1 MPNMVKKYLNSV
13 VVSVRG
19 NDFFISAHAETMGRL
34 ELSLKLSK
42 CSKLAADLHLS
53 VFSRSHKIIARHNNV
68 VRSIRNWRLGRSRT
82 RKMRLEQSTTCP
94 STGVAQRWQCHQVGQ
109 SLLGVE
115 GDHGLLDLWF
125 ESWTFDMAGFD
136 AGASDVEAKH
146 HLTQSV
152 FVGGVLIL
160 ILKCKN
166 LHISPRITKSFFKT
180 YESVRWQWIGG
191 RHFHRLVK
199 TRGSGW
205 ASGWWSSRLGPTF
218 TNDRIKGRSFGHFD
232 VLFVKILQERQR
244 WPVFIVKMPIRFVL
258 VGREGGSRW
267 GWSCHFCVEF
277 SKFSHSFFGRGSKFV
292 EVSSLSG
299 LARVSAESLHDR
311 NQVEPR
317 VENNSIPLLS
327 KINFA
332 LFPTQLH
339 IF

>member
-1 MPNMVKKYLNSV
+1 MLSEALGIEGWEDPERERWGSNKAPLVPAPVLLNADNAIRLAKACWV
-13 VVSVRG
+13 LK
-19 NDFFISAHAETMGRL
+19 ETTDCWICGLR
-34 ELSLKLSK
+34 
-42 CSKLAADLHLS
+42 
-53 VFSRSHKIIARHNNV
+53 V
-68 VRSIRNWRLGRSRT
+68 G
-82 RKMRLEQSTTCP
+82 P
-94 STGVAQRWQCHQVGQ
+94 STWLV
-109 SLLGVE
+109 LMLGPPMLRPNITWLKAFSSE
-115 GDHGLLDLWF
+115 
-125 ESWTFDMAGFD
+125 ESWYWSYNVKIYIFR
-136 AGASDVEAKH
+136 H
-146 HLTQSV
+146 
-152 FVGGVLIL
+152 VLQ
-160 ILKCKN
+160 N
-166 LHISPRITKSFFKT
+166 RFFKT

-258 VGREGGSRW
+258 VGREGGSRG

-317 VENNSIPLLS
+317 VENNSISSLLYYFYLFLERVICVCICS
-327 KINFA
+327 YKIILSSECLNNSR
-332 LFPTQLH
+332 FPILSE
-339 IF
+339 F